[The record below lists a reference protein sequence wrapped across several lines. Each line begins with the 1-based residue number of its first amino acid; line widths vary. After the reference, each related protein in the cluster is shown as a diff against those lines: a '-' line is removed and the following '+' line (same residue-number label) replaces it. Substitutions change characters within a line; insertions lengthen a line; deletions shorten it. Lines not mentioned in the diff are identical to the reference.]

1 MEKETECN
9 ISLNGLSPQ
18 QVEDSRLKNGENIL
32 TPPKRPSIWKLYFE
46 KYKDP
51 IIQILLVAAVVSLIL
66 AFIENDFIETIGIFI
81 AIFLATTIGL
91 IFEQDAAKKFDV
103 LTSISEEQPVKV
115 RRNGHVIEIPRRE
128 IVVGD
133 IVLIETGDEI
143 PADGQLL
150 KAVNLQ
156 VDESSL
162 TGEPIAEKKVGG
174 RDSSEEDEST
184 YAIDQVLRSTMV
196 MNGRG
201 EYRVT
206 AVGDKTE
213 IGKVARKSA
222 ETTNVKT
229 PLAMQLDRLAKI
241 ISKFGIALSVTPF
254 VIFLVHDILVNPL
267 WHTNDYF
274 KMAEVVLQYF
284 MMALTLI
291 VMAVPEGLPMAI
303 TLALALNMRRML
315 KSNNLVRKLH
325 ACETMGAVT
334 VICTDKTG
342 TLTENRMQVAD
353 LKILNG
359 SEDLLSKAF
368 ALNTTAHLDSEDNDR
383 GIGNPTEVALLL
395 WLKAHGTDYTA
406 LRGSVETVYQLPFST
421 ERKYM
426 ATVVKVDDKTILFAK
441 GAPEII
447 LSACT
452 IDDAVQQETDTLL
465 QGWQNKAMRTLAFAY
480 RELKDD
486 DTDIETAAS
495 SLCNMTPQ
503 AVVGISDPIRKDVP
517 EAVEECRKAGIDVK
531 IVTGDTAATAKE
543 IARQIG
549 IWKGEGDDN
558 TIVSGSD
565 FATMTDD
572 EAYKSVDSLK
582 VMCRARPTD
591 KQRLVS
597 MLQKHGQVVAV
608 TGDGTNDAP
617 ALNHAH
623 VGLSLGSSTSV
634 AKDASDMTLLD
645 DSFGSIVNAVMW
657 GRSLY
662 KNIQRFLF
670 FQLTVNV
677 AALLL
682 VLAGSIIGTEMP
694 LTVTQILWVNLI
706 MDTFAAMALASL
718 PPTKDVLDDKPRRQT
733 DFIITKPMLQS
744 ILGIGMVMFVVMFA
758 YLIHCLQNDG
768 EVQKHE
774 LSMFFTTFV
783 MLQFWNLLNA
793 KALGSG
799 KSALHG
805 IFKDR
810 GLLGIMAMILFG
822 QWVIVTFGGK
832 MFRAV
837 PLSLSE
843 WIYII
848 CGTSLMLWFGEVW
861 RMIINRKNK
870 KNGE

>member
-1 MEKETECN
+1 
-9 ISLNGLSPQ
+9 
-18 QVEDSRLKNGENIL
+18 
-32 TPPKRPSIWKLYFE
+32 
-46 KYKDP
+46 
-51 IIQILLVAAVVSLIL
+51 
-66 AFIENDFIETIGIFI
+66 
-81 AIFLATTIGL
+81 
-91 IFEQDAAKKFDV
+91 
-103 LTSISEEQPVKV
+103 
-115 RRNGHVIEIPRRE
+115 
-128 IVVGD
+128 
-133 IVLIETGDEI
+133 
-143 PADGQLL
+143 
-150 KAVNLQ
+150 
-156 VDESSL
+156 
-162 TGEPIAEKKVGG
+162 
-174 RDSSEEDEST
+174 
-184 YAIDQVLRSTMV
+184 
-196 MNGRG
+196 
-201 EYRVT
+201 
-206 AVGDKTE
+206 
-213 IGKVARKSA
+213 
-222 ETTNVKT
+222 
-229 PLAMQLDRLAKI
+229 
-241 ISKFGIALSVTPF
+241 
-254 VIFLVHDILVNPL
+254 
-267 WHTNDYF
+267 
-274 KMAEVVLQYF
+274 
-284 MMALTLI
+284 
-291 VMAVPEGLPMAI
+291 
-303 TLALALNMRRML
+303 
-315 KSNNLVRKLH
+315 
-325 ACETMGAVT
+325 MGAVT

-395 WLKAHGTDYTA
+395 WLKAHGTDYAA
-406 LRGSVETVYQLPFST
+406 LRGCVETVYQLPFST

-426 ATVVKVDDKTILFAK
+426 ATVVKVDDRTILFAK

-452 IDDAVQQETDTLL
+452 VDDAVQQETDTLL

-486 DTDIETAAS
+486 TDIETAAS

-517 EAVEECRKAGIDVK
+517 GAVEECRKAGIDVK

-810 GLLGIMAMILFG
+810 GLLGIMTMILFG

-832 MFRAV
+832 MFRTV

-848 CGTSLMLWFGEVW
+848 CGTSLMLWLGEVW
-861 RMIINRKNK
+861 RMIIKNK

>member
-81 AIFLATTIGL
+81 AIFLATTIGF

-150 KAVNLQ
+150 KTVNLQ

-229 PLAMQLDRLAKI
+229 PLAIQLDRLAKI

-368 ALNTTAHLDSEDNDR
+368 VLNTTAHLDSEDNDR

-406 LRGSVETVYQLPFST
+406 LRGSVVTVYQLPFST

-517 EAVEECRKAGIDVK
+517 GAVEECRKAGIDVK

-793 KALGSG
+793 KALGCG

-832 MFRAV
+832 MFRTV

>member
-1 MEKETECN
+1 
-9 ISLNGLSPQ
+9 
-18 QVEDSRLKNGENIL
+18 
-32 TPPKRPSIWKLYFE
+32 
-46 KYKDP
+46 
-51 IIQILLVAAVVSLIL
+51 
-66 AFIENDFIETIGIFI
+66 
-81 AIFLATTIGL
+81 
-91 IFEQDAAKKFDV
+91 
-103 LTSISEEQPVKV
+103 
-115 RRNGHVIEIPRRE
+115 
-128 IVVGD
+128 
-133 IVLIETGDEI
+133 
-143 PADGQLL
+143 
-150 KAVNLQ
+150 
-156 VDESSL
+156 
-162 TGEPIAEKKVGG
+162 
-174 RDSSEEDEST
+174 
-184 YAIDQVLRSTMV
+184 
-196 MNGRG
+196 
-201 EYRVT
+201 
-206 AVGDKTE
+206 
-213 IGKVARKSA
+213 
-222 ETTNVKT
+222 
-229 PLAMQLDRLAKI
+229 
-241 ISKFGIALSVTPF
+241 
-254 VIFLVHDILVNPL
+254 
-267 WHTNDYF
+267 
-274 KMAEVVLQYF
+274 
-284 MMALTLI
+284 
-291 VMAVPEGLPMAI
+291 
-303 TLALALNMRRML
+303 
-315 KSNNLVRKLH
+315 
-325 ACETMGAVT
+325 MGAVT

-359 SEDLLSKAF
+359 SENLLSKAF

-395 WLKAHGTDYTA
+395 WLKAHGTDYAA
-406 LRGSVETVYQLPFST
+406 LRGCVETVYQLPFST

-452 IDDAVQQETDTLL
+452 VDDAVQQETDTLL

-486 DTDIETAAS
+486 TDIETAAS

-517 EAVEECRKAGIDVK
+517 GAVEECRKAGIDVK

-793 KALGSG
+793 KALGCG

-810 GLLGIMAMILFG
+810 GLLGIMTMILFG

-832 MFRAV
+832 MFRTV

-848 CGTSLMLWFGEVW
+848 CGTSLMLWLGEMW
-861 RMIINRKNK
+861 RMIINWKNK

>member
-32 TPPKRPSIWKLYFE
+32 TPPQRPSIWKLYFE

-81 AIFLATTIGL
+81 AIFLATTIGF

-229 PLAMQLDRLAKI
+229 PLAIQLDRLAKI

-395 WLKAHGTDYTA
+395 WLKAHGTDYAA
-406 LRGSVETVYQLPFST
+406 LRGCVETVYQLPFST

-517 EAVEECRKAGIDVK
+517 GAVEECRKAGIDVK

-549 IWKGEGDDN
+549 IWKGDGDDN

-718 PPTKDVLDDKPRRQT
+718 PPTKDVLDDKPRQQT

-744 ILGIGMVMFVVMFA
+744 ILGIGVVMFVVMFA

-832 MFRAV
+832 MFRTV

>member
-32 TPPKRPSIWKLYFE
+32 TPPQRPSIWKLYFE

-66 AFIENDFIETIGIFI
+66 AFIETIGIFI
-81 AIFLATTIGL
+81 AIFLATTIGF

-368 ALNTTAHLDSEDNDR
+368 TLNTTAHLDSEDNDR

-426 ATVVKVDDKTILFAK
+426 ATVVKVDDRTILFAK

-486 DTDIETAAS
+486 TDIETAAS

-517 EAVEECRKAGIDVK
+517 GAVEECRKAGIDVK

-832 MFRAV
+832 MFRTV

-848 CGTSLMLWFGEVW
+848 CGTSLMLWLGEVW

>member
-1 MEKETECN
+1 M
-9 ISLNGLSPQ
+9 
-18 QVEDSRLKNGENIL
+18 
-32 TPPKRPSIWKLYFE
+32 
-46 KYKDP
+46 
-51 IIQILLVAAVVSLIL
+51 
-66 AFIENDFIETIGIFI
+66 
-81 AIFLATTIGL
+81 
-91 IFEQDAAKKFDV
+91 
-103 LTSISEEQPVKV
+103 
-115 RRNGHVIEIPRRE
+115 
-128 IVVGD
+128 
-133 IVLIETGDEI
+133 
-143 PADGQLL
+143 
-150 KAVNLQ
+150 
-156 VDESSL
+156 
-162 TGEPIAEKKVGG
+162 
-174 RDSSEEDEST
+174 
-184 YAIDQVLRSTMV
+184 
-196 MNGRG
+196 
-201 EYRVT
+201 
-206 AVGDKTE
+206 
-213 IGKVARKSA
+213 
-222 ETTNVKT
+222 
-229 PLAMQLDRLAKI
+229 
-241 ISKFGIALSVTPF
+241 
-254 VIFLVHDILVNPL
+254 
-267 WHTNDYF
+267 
-274 KMAEVVLQYF
+274 
-284 MMALTLI
+284 
-291 VMAVPEGLPMAI
+291 
-303 TLALALNMRRML
+303 
-315 KSNNLVRKLH
+315 
-325 ACETMGAVT
+325 
-334 VICTDKTG
+334 
-342 TLTENRMQVAD
+342 
-353 LKILNG
+353 
-359 SEDLLSKAF
+359 
-368 ALNTTAHLDSEDNDR
+368 
-383 GIGNPTEVALLL
+383 
-395 WLKAHGTDYTA
+395 
-406 LRGSVETVYQLPFST
+406 
-421 ERKYM
+421 
-426 ATVVKVDDKTILFAK
+426 
-441 GAPEII
+441 
-447 LSACT
+447 
-452 IDDAVQQETDTLL
+452 
-465 QGWQNKAMRTLAFAY
+465 
-480 RELKDD
+480 
-486 DTDIETAAS
+486 
-495 SLCNMTPQ
+495 
-503 AVVGISDPIRKDVP
+503 
-517 EAVEECRKAGIDVK
+517 K

-634 AKDASDMTLLD
+634 AKNASDMTLLD

-832 MFRAV
+832 MFRTV
-837 PLSLSE
+837 PLSLPE

-848 CGTSLMLWFGEVW
+848 CGTSLMLWLGEVW

>member
-1 MEKETECN
+1 
-9 ISLNGLSPQ
+9 
-18 QVEDSRLKNGENIL
+18 
-32 TPPKRPSIWKLYFE
+32 
-46 KYKDP
+46 
-51 IIQILLVAAVVSLIL
+51 
-66 AFIENDFIETIGIFI
+66 
-81 AIFLATTIGL
+81 
-91 IFEQDAAKKFDV
+91 
-103 LTSISEEQPVKV
+103 
-115 RRNGHVIEIPRRE
+115 
-128 IVVGD
+128 
-133 IVLIETGDEI
+133 
-143 PADGQLL
+143 
-150 KAVNLQ
+150 
-156 VDESSL
+156 
-162 TGEPIAEKKVGG
+162 
-174 RDSSEEDEST
+174 
-184 YAIDQVLRSTMV
+184 
-196 MNGRG
+196 
-201 EYRVT
+201 
-206 AVGDKTE
+206 
-213 IGKVARKSA
+213 
-222 ETTNVKT
+222 
-229 PLAMQLDRLAKI
+229 
-241 ISKFGIALSVTPF
+241 
-254 VIFLVHDILVNPL
+254 
-267 WHTNDYF
+267 
-274 KMAEVVLQYF
+274 
-284 MMALTLI
+284 
-291 VMAVPEGLPMAI
+291 
-303 TLALALNMRRML
+303 
-315 KSNNLVRKLH
+315 
-325 ACETMGAVT
+325 
-334 VICTDKTG
+334 
-342 TLTENRMQVAD
+342 
-353 LKILNG
+353 
-359 SEDLLSKAF
+359 
-368 ALNTTAHLDSEDNDR
+368 
-383 GIGNPTEVALLL
+383 
-395 WLKAHGTDYTA
+395 
-406 LRGSVETVYQLPFST
+406 
-421 ERKYM
+421 M

-452 IDDAVQQETDTLL
+452 VDDAVQQETDTLL

-480 RELKDD
+480 SELKD

-517 EAVEECRKAGIDVK
+517 GAVEECRKAGIDVK

-744 ILGIGMVMFVVMFA
+744 ILGIGVVMFVVMFA

-832 MFRAV
+832 MFRTV

-848 CGTSLMLWFGEVW
+848 CGTSLMLWLGEAW
-861 RMIINRKNK
+861 RMIINWKNK